1 MQGFQKK
8 YHLVTLLVSN
18 VGASAALWFSEQVL
32 FLAEHN
38 SFTWASV
45 FQFAAMMEAI
55 KRQQPLQVL
64 DIELLRRFFFG
75 CTTTGPAHMTTR
87 SMPMPAPACGYEPY
101 LNASM

>member
-8 YHLVTLLVSN
+8 ISPCQHLLVSN

-32 FLAEHN
+32 FLLNTTRSLGHLY
-38 SFTWASV
+38 SIRCDDGGD
-45 FQFAAMMEAI
+45 Q
-55 KRQQPLQVL
+55 RQQPLQVL